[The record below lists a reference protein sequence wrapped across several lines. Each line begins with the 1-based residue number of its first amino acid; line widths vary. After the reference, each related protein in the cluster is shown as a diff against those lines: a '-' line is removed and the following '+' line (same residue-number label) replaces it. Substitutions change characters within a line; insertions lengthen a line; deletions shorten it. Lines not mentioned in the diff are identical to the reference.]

1 MGMRILLLPDAHKD
15 VTCGLSHPTIHFST
29 NIHPVYGSKRKY
41 ERKSKNE
48 GEKFKWKWDFFK
60 L

>member
-1 MGMRILLLPDAHKD
+1 MGMRILLLPDAHQD
-15 VTCGLSHPTIHFST
+15 VTCGLSHPTIHFSA

-48 GEKFKWKWDFFK
+48 GENLNGNGIFFK